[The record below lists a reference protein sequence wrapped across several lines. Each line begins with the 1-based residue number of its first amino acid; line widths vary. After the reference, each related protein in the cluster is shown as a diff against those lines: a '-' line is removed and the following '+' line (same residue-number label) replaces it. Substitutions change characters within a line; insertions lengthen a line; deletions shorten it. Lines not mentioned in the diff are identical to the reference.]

1 MVSLYLR
8 HNLNFFTTLTTE
20 KSVQFYA
27 TFMTPAE
34 DTKNF
39 LRLAVPKNKHQT
51 FSSCAWC
58 VKSTK
63 SNERTTTNYY
73 YPKEPSEGFNKKKV
87 HPPLHTECVCK
98 KKVLAGEKPEIDNA
112 QSMHRIL
119 FVSESKIS
127 NLEQDDIRCTE
138 QIKKLVRI
146 WHAGDGEQIFHISL
160 FQRKVK
166 QLLVSTLFSP
176 VGSHIKWKLNF

>member
-8 HNLNFFTTLTTE
+8 HNLNFFTTE

-27 TFMTPAE
+27 TFMTPTE

-73 YPKEPSEGFNKKKV
+73 YPKKPSEGFNKKSPSTSA
-87 HPPLHTECVCK
+87 HWMCVQK
-98 KKVLAGEKPEIDNA
+98 KSAGRRKTWNRQCTKYA
-112 QSMHRIL
+112 QDPVRVRIKDIQL
-119 FVSESKIS
+119 RTGRHSLYGANKKISKDLTRWRWVTNISHISVSEES
-127 NLEQDDIRCTE
+127 
-138 QIKKLVRI
+138 
-146 WHAGDGEQIFHISL
+146 
-160 FQRKVK
+160 
-166 QLLVSTLFSP
+166 
-176 VGSHIKWKLNF
+176 

>member
-73 YPKEPSEGFNKKKV
+73 YPKERSEGFNKKKV

-98 KKVLAGEKPEIDNA
+98 KKSAGRRKTWNRQCTKYA
-112 QSMHRIL
+112 QDPVRVRIKDIQL
-119 FVSESKIS
+119 RTGRHSLYGANKKISKDLTRWRWWTNISHISVSEES
-127 NLEQDDIRCTE
+127 
-138 QIKKLVRI
+138 
-146 WHAGDGEQIFHISL
+146 
-160 FQRKVK
+160 
-166 QLLVSTLFSP
+166 
-176 VGSHIKWKLNF
+176 